1 MAAIRNS
8 IVNEEL
14 QNDLK
19 SIVIAI
25 GDVFSRGTTPRSVP
39 LYPLIEGRPVYAR
52 VSCRARRTRVRN
64 MVCASLCQTISPLK
78 SMSRPCIIEIINS
91 HLNCICAVVRLQTPT
106 LARGLV
112 NVAGEV
118 LESFLEDRNE

>member
-1 MAAIRNS
+1 MAARRDT

-25 GDVFSRGTTPRSVP
+25 GYVFSRGTTPRSVP
-39 LYPLIEGRPVYAR
+39 LYPLVEGRPVYAR
-52 VSCRARRTRVRN
+52 VSCRARRTRVSN
-64 MVCASLCQTISPLK
+64 MVCASLCQTVSPLK
-78 SMSRPCIIEIINS
+78 SMRWRCCLEIIDSLLNS
-91 HLNCICAVVRLQTPT
+91 ISAFVRLQTPT

-112 NVAGEV
+112 NVASEV
-118 LESFLEDRNE
+118 LESFLESGNE

>member
-1 MAAIRNS
+1 MAAIRHS
-8 IVNEEL
+8 MVKEEL

-19 SIVIAI
+19 SIIIAI
-25 GDVFSRGTTPRSVP
+25 GDVFSRVSAHRSVP
-39 LYPLIEGRPVYAR
+39 LYPLSEGRPVYAR
-52 VSCRARRTRVRN
+52 VSCRARRTRVSN
-64 MVCASLCQTISPLK
+64 MVCASLCQTVSPLK
-78 SMSRPCIIEIINS
+78 SMRWRCCLEIINS
-91 HLNCICAVVRLQTPT
+91 LLNSISAFVRLQTPT